1 VEIWQILAQ
10 GTSVGFIS
18 KCGDGRIQLTKTFL
32 LTSASPRSGEL
43 NTRVKLLYHTD
54 VAVLKKALG
63 EKGITFDADAMMDHV
78 VYMFEIED
86 CSRVTTHQLVR
97 HRAVSYDQE
106 SQRFSAA
113 TREGVVTPR
122 SIQSNEAAL
131 KAYDEALKAVYSAYE
146 RMIASGIPKE
156 DARFVLPSAIKT
168 KLVMTLNARSLMH
181 LVWQRT
187 ALQAQWEIRELAM
200 TLHSLAREATPEL
213 WGRIIER

>member
-1 VEIWQILAQ
+1 L
-10 GTSVGFIS
+10 
-18 KCGDGRIQLTKTFL
+18 
-32 LTSASPRSGEL
+32 
-43 NTRVKLLYHTD
+43 RVKLLYHTD
-54 VAVLKKALG
+54 VEALKEVLE
-63 EKGITFDADAMMDHV
+63 EKGVAFDAEAMMDHV

-131 KAYDEALKAVYSAYE
+131 KAYDEALRAVYSAYE
-146 RMIASGIPKE
+146 KMVAAGVPKE

-181 LVWQRT
+181 MVWQRT
-187 ALQAQWEIRELAM
+187 ALQAQWEIRELAE
-200 TLHSLAREATPEL
+200 TLHGLAREATPEL
-213 WGRIIER
+213 WGKVIER